1 MSSKIYDCIEMIG
14 NRIIEEKEF
23 LTEMG
28 WGSAKNWTDIV
39 AVAAGS
45 YHTVGLK
52 EDGSVVALFQFNA
65 LLQSYPERT
74 HGGVITAMI
83 DETIGRAIW
92 TKDPNMWGVT
102 MTIDVKFRKP
112 VPYDVPLKCIG
123 KLTRDTSMTF
133 EGEAKIIDENKT
145 VLAEGHA
152 VYFKLS
158 YEKITNHDHEHE
170 EDKMFVVKDNVKEI
184 EL

>member
-1 MSSKIYDCIEMIG
+1 MGKRITINPMKVIKKQTNSHNCLICGMDNPAGAKASFYEM
-14 NRIIEEKEF
+14 
-23 LTEMG
+23 
-28 WGSAKNWTDIV
+28 
-39 AVAAGS
+39 
-45 YHTVGLK
+45 
-52 EDGSVVALFQFNA
+52 EDGSVVALFKFNA

-92 TKDPNMWGVT
+92 TKEPNMWGVT

-170 EDKMFVVKDNVKEI
+170 EDKMFVVKDSVKEI